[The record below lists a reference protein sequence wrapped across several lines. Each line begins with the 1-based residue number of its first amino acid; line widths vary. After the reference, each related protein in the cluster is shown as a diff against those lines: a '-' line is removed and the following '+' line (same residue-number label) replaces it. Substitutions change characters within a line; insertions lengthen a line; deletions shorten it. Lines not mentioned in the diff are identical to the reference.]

1 MNGILASLA
10 CLLVFA
16 APAAPP
22 ASKAPA
28 PKAQTSKA
36 APAANPRVLLDTTK
50 GKIVLELYPAKAP
63 KTVKNFLD
71 YVKAGQYN
79 GVIFHRVIPG
89 FMIQGGGFTADMNQK
104 ATHAPVKNEAGNGLS
119 NARGTIAMARTS
131 DPDSATA
138 QWFINLKDNTF
149 LDRAEAQD
157 GWGYTVFGKVVSGMD
172 AVDAIAKV
180 ATGTKAGMSDVPRET
195 VSITSAKVA
204 KH

>member
-1 MNGILASLA
+1 MWIFLLAAALA
-10 CLLVFA
+10 D
-16 APAAPP
+16 PAAGKP
-22 ASKAPA
+22 AATAPRVTLS
-28 PKAQTSKA
+28 TSKG
-36 APAANPRVLLDTTK
+36 D
-50 GKIVLELYPAKAP
+50 IVVELYPDKAP
-63 KTVKNFLD
+63 QTVKNFLA
-71 YVKAGQYN
+71 YVNEKFYDGT
-79 GVIFHRVIPG
+79 IFHRVIPG

-104 ATHAPVKNEAGNGLS
+104 ATHAPVKNEAGNGLA

-149 LDRAEAQD
+149 LDRAQAQD

-180 ATGTKAGMSDVPRET
+180 PTGTKAGMSDVPTQT
-195 VSITSAKVA
+195 VSITAAKQA

>member
-1 MNGILASLA
+1 MWIFLLAAVLA
-10 CLLVFA
+10 DSAAGKAA
-16 APAAPP
+16 APAPRVTLT
-22 ASKAPA
+22 
-28 PKAQTSKA
+28 TSKG
-36 APAANPRVLLDTTK
+36 D
-50 GKIVLELYPAKAP
+50 IVVELYPDKAP
-63 KTVKNFLD
+63 QTVKSFLA
-71 YVKAGQYN
+71 YVNEKFYDGT
-79 GVIFHRVIPG
+79 IFHRVIPG